1 MRKFREITESKGQI
15 IFTFGRFNPPTTG
28 HEKLI
33 QKVASVTTATAVLG
47 TGAFVGGNHQIDKM
61 QGGPQKR
68 QDAQI
73 EQIRQVVREEVYI
86 QMTNAWPKTS
96 GPVKGLVVPKQDYRQ
111 EVPK

>member
-1 MRKFREITESKGQI
+1 MD
-15 IFTFGRFNPPTTG
+15 
-28 HEKLI
+28 I
-33 QKVASVTTATAVLG
+33 QKVTSGVTAAAVVG

-86 QMTNAWPKTS
+86 QMVNAWPKTS
-96 GPVKGLVVPKQDYRQ
+96 GPVKGLTVPKQDYRKQ
-111 EVPK
+111 LPKE

>member
-1 MRKFREITESKGQI
+1 MD
-15 IFTFGRFNPPTTG
+15 
-28 HEKLI
+28 I

-73 EQIRQVVREEVYI
+73 EEIRKVVREEIYI
-86 QMTNAWPKTS
+86 QLVNNWPKTS
-96 GPVKGLVVPKQDYRQ
+96 GPVKGLKVPNQDYKKQ
-111 EVPK
+111 VPQN

>member
-1 MRKFREITESKGQI
+1 MD
-15 IFTFGRFNPPTTG
+15 
-28 HEKLI
+28 I
-33 QKVASVTTATAVLG
+33 QKAVSITTATAVLG

-86 QMTNAWPKTS
+86 QMVNAWPKTS
-96 GPVKGLVVPKQDYRQ
+96 GPVKGLQVPNQDYKKQ
-111 EVPK
+111 VPQK

>member
-1 MRKFREITESKGQI
+1 MD
-15 IFTFGRFNPPTTG
+15 
-28 HEKLI
+28 I

-68 QDAQI
+68 EDAKI
-73 EQIRQVVREEVYI
+73 EAIRQVVREEVYI
-86 QMTNAWPKTS
+86 QMVNAWPKTS
-96 GPVKGLVVPKQDYRQ
+96 GPVKGLKEPKQDYRQ

>member
-1 MRKFREITESKGQI
+1 MD
-15 IFTFGRFNPPTTG
+15 
-28 HEKLI
+28 I

-73 EQIRQVVREEVYI
+73 EEIRKVVREEIYI
-86 QMTNAWPKTS
+86 QLVNNWPKTS
-96 GPVKGLVVPKQDYRQ
+96 GPVKGLKVPKQDYREQ
-111 EVPK
+111 VPKQQ

>member
-1 MRKFREITESKGQI
+1 MD
-15 IFTFGRFNPPTTG
+15 
-28 HEKLI
+28 I
-33 QKVASVTTATAVLG
+33 QKAASITTATAVLG

-61 QGGPQKR
+61 QGGPLKR

-73 EQIRQVVREEVYI
+73 EAIRQVVREEIYI
-86 QMTNAWPKTS
+86 QLVNNWPKTS

>member
-1 MRKFREITESKGQI
+1 MD
-15 IFTFGRFNPPTTG
+15 
-28 HEKLI
+28 I
-33 QKVASVTTATAVLG
+33 QKVTSGVTAAAVVG

-61 QGGPQKR
+61 KGGPQKR

-86 QMTNAWPKTS
+86 QMVNAWPKTS

-111 EVPK
+111 EVPKK

>member
-1 MRKFREITESKGQI
+1 MDVQKITSG
-15 IFTFGRFNPPTTG
+15 
-28 HEKLI
+28 
-33 QKVASVTTATAVLG
+33 VTAAAVVG

-86 QMTNAWPKTS
+86 QMVNAWPKTS
-96 GPVKGLVVPKQDYRQ
+96 GPVKGLQVPNQDYKKQ
-111 EVPK
+111 VPQK